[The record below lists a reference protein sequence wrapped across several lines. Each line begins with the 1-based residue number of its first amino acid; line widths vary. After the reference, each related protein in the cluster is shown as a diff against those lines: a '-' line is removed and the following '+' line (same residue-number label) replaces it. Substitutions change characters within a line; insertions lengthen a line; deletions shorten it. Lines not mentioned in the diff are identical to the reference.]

1 MQDIYG
7 IIKTIIV
14 MIIIIDLGGDIMNQC
29 TKYSRQR
36 EALLTLL
43 QSTQSHP
50 TAEWLYTE
58 LKKSFPKISLA
69 TVYRNLNL
77 LVNAGE
83 IIRLDIGTGT
93 EHFDAA
99 TKNHYHF
106 ICRRCQS
113 ILDLDLP
120 PMVQLNYAAEKNNSV
135 QVEKHTL
142 LFYGVC
148 KNCQ

>member
-1 MQDIYG
+1 
-7 IIKTIIV
+7 
-14 MIIIIDLGGDIMNQC
+14 MNPAR
-29 TKYSRQR
+29 KYSRQR
-36 EALLTLL
+36 EALLMLL
-43 QSTQSHP
+43 QSTRTHP

-58 LKKSFPKISLA
+58 LKKSFPNISLA

-77 LVNAGE
+77 LAQTGE
-83 IIRLDIGTGT
+83 IIRLDVGTGT

-106 ICRRCQS
+106 VCRCCDAV
-113 ILDLDLP
+113 IDLDLP
-120 PMVQLNYAAEKNNSV
+120 PIVQLDHMAEKNNPV
-135 QVEKHTL
+135 RVENHSL